1 MVQKSWFFT
10 AEQILVDLSQ
20 GKLSSLLA
28 TDLKEKNRFYSNR
41 NTLFFELLY
50 ICIYIQCGDG
60 GCGSGDFIS
69 YISCMCTCICLNLK
83 RPAKP
88 VFFMLHPNLLA

>member
-28 TDLKEKNRFYSNR
+28 TDLEEKNRFYSNR
-41 NTLFFELLY
+41 NTLFFELL
-50 ICIYIQCGDG
+50 
-60 GCGSGDFIS
+60 
-69 YISCMCTCICLNLK
+69 
-83 RPAKP
+83 
-88 VFFMLHPNLLA
+88 